1 MTPMRVYLIKGRGL
15 DCTCLDATGEPA
27 ESVIAGLR
35 EKYKKYELELIG
47 ERPEPK
53 EGEGV

>member
-1 MTPMRVYLIKGRGL
+1 MMRVYLIKGRGL

-35 EKYKKYELELIG
+35 EKFGAYDLEFVG
-47 ERPEPK
+47 ERPAPPVVEAA
-53 EGEGV
+53 